1 MILIKKL
8 TVFSLAFALLCL
20 AALGAALSFS
30 SQAAVCRAL
39 FTVVLD
45 AGHGGVD
52 PGVTGKETGVKESDI
67 NLAIVRELEKCFSDA
82 GFAVVLTRTDEGGL
96 YGLATDGFKRRDMQE
111 RARIIAQ
118 AKPDLVLSVHQ
129 NNFIAD
135 HTRRGGQCFFRP
147 SDANGRALAE
157 SIQSSLNALGGYDFS
172 ALAGDYYMLNCSPY
186 PSAIVECGFLSNAED
201 EAMLCDAESRA
212 QIARAIFAGTL
223 AFLC

>member
-1 MILIKKL
+1 MFVWKRSAAAALAVALAAIF
-8 TVFSLAFALLCL
+8 VFSFGLAGI
-20 AALGAALSFS
+20 AAASVPAE
-30 SQAAVCRAL
+30 A

-45 AGHGGVD
+45 AGHGGLD
-52 PGVTGKETGVKESDI
+52 PGVVGGTSKVKESEI
-67 NLAIVRELEKCFSDA
+67 NLKIVRELEKLFADA
-82 GFAVVLTRTDEGGL
+82 GFRVVLTRKNEGGL
-96 YGLATDGFKRRDMQE
+96 YGLPTSGYKRRDMQKRRE
-111 RARIIAQ
+111 IIEEARPNAVI
-118 AKPDLVLSVHQ
+118 SVHQ

-135 HTRRGGQCFFRP
+135 RTRRGGQCFFRP